1 MRDEQFAAA
10 ESWSRVQSCLLILR
24 YSLASKLIY
33 FAQTIDPLVVAPF
46 AEEFDSIMKDT
57 YVKIVDIQSAREDQ
71 AVQISLPLRYGGCG
85 LRTHAISELQRL
97 FVSSALLVAPAV
109 LDATGYSV
117 GPAVLNG
124 DAAIFCPFE
133 YSLQSSIQS
142 LSVDG
147 ISSPDFHVGGPN
159 ACKAWA
165 TGASEKLYKK
175 TKADLEA
182 IFENMPELE
191 RKHAKARLL
200 SCSGIGAQWLAQT
213 PICHLTQLPDD
224 DMCLAIQLR
233 LGSDTFCADICP
245 HINSDG
251 VECGRPCD
259 REGRHLL
266 TCPSGG
272 GYFVGHDSVCATYCQ
287 LAAGADGI
295 PGVQADWK
303 PRVDVWPRSTRGAE
317 ADVGFF
323 RIPGSRDTYVD
334 AVCSYANPVTYRGCE
349 STAGKVAEKKAR
361 EKNADHPIFD
371 AQNRRRLHPFNFCAL
386 SFERHGYWAKETIGF
401 TKKLA
406 FARATALGLD
416 PSAEICRWYGI
427 IACCLQRAN
436 AKVLRGEPV
445 PGRHSAPPP
454 GRFFSLGRDLAL
466 VGA

>member
-1 MRDEQFAAA
+1 
-10 ESWSRVQSCLLILR
+10 
-24 YSLASKLIY
+24 
-33 FAQTIDPLVVAPF
+33 
-46 AEEFDSIMKDT
+46 
-57 YVKIVDIQSAREDQ
+57 
-71 AVQISLPLRYGGCG
+71 
-85 LRTHAISELQRL
+85 
-97 FVSSALLVAPAV
+97 
-109 LDATGYSV
+109 
-117 GPAVLNG
+117 
-124 DAAIFCPFE
+124 
-133 YSLQSSIQS
+133 
-142 LSVDG
+142 
-147 ISSPDFHVGGPN
+147 
-159 ACKAWA
+159 
-165 TGASEKLYKK
+165 
-175 TKADLEA
+175 
-182 IFENMPELE
+182 MPELE
-191 RKHAKARLL
+191 RKYAKARVL

-213 PICHLTQLPDD
+213 PTCHLTQIPDD
-224 DMCLAIQLR
+224 DMCSAIQLR

-251 VECGRPCD
+251 VECGSQCD

-361 EKNADHPIFD
+361 EKNADHPIFY

-416 PSAEICRWYGI
+416 PAAEICRWYGI
-427 IACCLQRAN
+427 ISCCLQRAN

-454 GRFFSLGRDLAL
+454 GRFLSLGRDLAL